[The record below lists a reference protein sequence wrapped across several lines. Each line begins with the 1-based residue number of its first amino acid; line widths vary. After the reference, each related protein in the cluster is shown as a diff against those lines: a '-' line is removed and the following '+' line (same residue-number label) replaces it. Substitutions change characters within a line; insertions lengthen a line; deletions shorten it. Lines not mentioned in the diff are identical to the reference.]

1 MPRRLPEA
9 GRDFDGSLIVKLPWW
24 IVPVVVGVV
33 LLASYGLAK
42 SVRFATQTVHVE
54 AGTVSPGLETVE
66 FQVRMLK
73 CWTTSNLFTEMMA
86 AVDGVV
92 EIRTFVRTNT
102 ALITFDPR
110 KTSAERL
117 AQRINEPVY
126 NRETGER
133 MSVFSVEKTRI
144 R

>member
-1 MPRRLPEA
+1 
-9 GRDFDGSLIVKLPWW
+9 VKLQWW
-24 IVPVVVGVV
+24 IVPVVVAVV

-42 SVRFATQTVHVE
+42 NVRFATQTVRVE
-54 AGTVSPGLETVE
+54 TGTVSPGAGLETVE

-102 ALITFDPR
+102 AVIIFDPR
-110 KTSAERL
+110 RTSARALAERID
-117 AQRINEPVY
+117 QPVY
-126 NRETGER
+126 NPETGER
-133 MSVFSVEKTRI
+133 MSVFSVEKTTI